1 MSNWSLVYE
10 KYDPKKEKLREAL
23 CTLGNGYFA
32 TGGGPEAEA
41 DDIHY
46 PGTYLAG
53 GYNRAKTEIAGK
65 VIENEDLVNL
75 PNWLPV
81 NFRLAGGDWF
91 DLNAVKIL
99 NYRQELDV
107 IQGLLSRTVTFR
119 DDQSREST
127 VSYQRLVHMGS
138 QHCGAQKVTLTAENW
153 SGPVTVRTALD
164 GRVTN
169 RGVERYQQLTSK
181 HLEPVRTALVDE
193 ETLYLEVQTNQ
204 SKLRLAQAAR
214 TKVFLDKEVRQPPRR
229 LQEEPG
235 YIAQEFELDVQK
247 GQTVAIE
254 KVLAL
259 FTSRDRGISEC
270 GLESSRGCP
279 TFWKFLRTSAK
290 PDAGLG
296 TTVASFCHR
305 LRFSE

>member
-32 TGGGPEAEA
+32 TRGAGPEAEA

-107 IQGLLSRTVTFR
+107 IQGLLARSVTFR
-119 DDQSREST
+119 DDQGREST
-127 VSYQRLVHMGS
+127 LTCQRLVHMGNP
-138 QHCGAQKVTLTAENW
+138 HCGAQEVTLTAENW
-153 SGPVTVRTALD
+153 SGPVTIRTALD

-169 RGVERYQQLTSK
+169 SGVERYQKLSSK
-181 HLEPVRTALVDE
+181 HLEPVAHGPGGRRDPVFRGTDE
-193 ETLYLEVQTNQ
+193 SV
-204 SKLRLAQAAR
+204 QAAAGPG
-214 TKVFLDKEVRQPPRR
+214 RQN
-229 LQEEPG
+229 PG
-235 YIAQEFELDVQK
+235 ILGNPGHTAAPAPAGGAGIYCPGI
-247 GQTVAIE
+247 
-254 KVLAL
+254 
-259 FTSRDRGISEC
+259 RDRTTK
-270 GLESSRGCP
+270 R
-279 TFWKFLRTSAK
+279 AK
-290 PDAGLG
+290 G
-296 TTVASFCHR
+296 HH
-305 LRFSE
+305 